1 MSYRTAST
9 VPAVALSIVVTL
21 ALLLGI
27 DTLAV
32 QQHAGAEM
40 AAAAAASQVAAAKAP
55 RPRS

>member
-1 MSYRTAST
+1 MTHRTAST

-40 AAAAAASQVAAAKAP
+40 AAAAVAAQVAAAKAP